1 VTFNVTNSSAIVTYN
16 RNGESIIQTA
26 SQSDFDTYLPDGGI
40 VHFALLETGVF
51 TRSYLSLGDV
61 NSIGACGLLKD
72 QATQLLELPDRTA
85 VLVFTYKMNNES
97 WTLCKHSERYRLL
110 NLFANAGSREMARL
124 MREALGLTTVSRYD
138 TEFDY
143 LGIADLKIVTAGYNC
158 VDFHTGARID
168 VICPGGRDCPIL
180 RPTGV
185 LDLNLEL

>member
-1 VTFNVTNSSAIVTYN
+1 
-16 RNGESIIQTA
+16 
-26 SQSDFDTYLPDGGI
+26 
-40 VHFALLETGVF
+40 
-51 TRSYLSLGDV
+51 
-61 NSIGACGLLKD
+61 
-72 QATQLLELPDRTA
+72 
-85 VLVFTYKMNNES
+85 
-97 WTLCKHSERYRLL
+97 
-110 NLFANAGSREMARL
+110 MARL

-185 LDLNLEL
+185 LDLADVSCSDPERICLLLSGGCCSFFG